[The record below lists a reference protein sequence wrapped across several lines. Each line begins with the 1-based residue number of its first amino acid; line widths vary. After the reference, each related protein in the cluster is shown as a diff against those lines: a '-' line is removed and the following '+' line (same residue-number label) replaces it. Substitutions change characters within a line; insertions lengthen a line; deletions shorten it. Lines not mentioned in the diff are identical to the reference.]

1 LEINPA
7 TNSPTPAL
15 KFSYPMD
22 LNSVFCKYNLISFES
37 FNHPGVTTCH
47 LYSKQ
52 GAYCPDWFY
61 KNFVRKLGSINK
73 SELVSMS
80 AEELEEFAVGCS
92 VRSMG
97 PEC

>member
-1 LEINPA
+1 M
-7 TNSPTPAL
+7 L
-15 KFSYPMD
+15 KSSYPMD
-22 LNSVFCKYNLISFES
+22 LNSVLYKYNLISFEY

-47 LYSKQ
+47 FYSREN
-52 GAYCPDWFY
+52 AYCSSWFY
-61 KNFVRKLGSINK
+61 INFARELGCIKK

-92 VRSMG
+92 LRSMG